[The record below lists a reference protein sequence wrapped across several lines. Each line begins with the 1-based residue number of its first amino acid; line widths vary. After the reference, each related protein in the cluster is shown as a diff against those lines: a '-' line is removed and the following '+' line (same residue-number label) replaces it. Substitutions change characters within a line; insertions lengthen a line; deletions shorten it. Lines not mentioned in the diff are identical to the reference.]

1 MRRKGLIITVGFLVA
16 MLASAAFAKD
26 DPSSLAPIS
35 CGNGIPGG
43 INCLVSKKELKEARS
58 AFHEGVKL
66 QGRRQL
72 EEAFTQLDKAVRMA
86 PQNPQFLTAREVVKS
101 QLVFG
106 HIQRGNVL
114 LLANQ
119 RAQAAAEFRAALDL
133 DAENHYAED
142 RLAEAGRELATALP
156 RALPVAVTDSG
167 EIYLEPRNG
176 RATFHYS
183 GDVRGLFA
191 ELSAAYG
198 VSTQFDDSVQARQ
211 VRFNVDDVEFFTALR
226 LACEVS
232 KTMWAAL
239 DAHQMLIAADNA
251 ENHKQLDRMSLRTFI
266 LPAHSTPQEATDLV
280 TTMRTIL
287 DLKFVSPGQ
296 AADTVEVRG
305 PQPVLDA

>member
-1 MRRKGLIITVGFLVA
+1 MRGKGLIIAVGLLAA
-16 MLASAAFAKD
+16 MATIALTAFAAD
-26 DPSSLAPIS
+26 DPSSITPIS

-156 RALPVAVTDSG
+156 R
-167 EIYLEPRNG
+167 
-176 RATFHYS
+176 
-183 GDVRGLFA
+183 
-191 ELSAAYG
+191 
-198 VSTQFDDSVQARQ
+198 
-211 VRFNVDDVEFFTALR
+211 
-226 LACEVS
+226 
-232 KTMWAAL
+232 
-239 DAHQMLIAADNA
+239 
-251 ENHKQLDRMSLRTFI
+251 
-266 LPAHSTPQEATDLV
+266 
-280 TTMRTIL
+280 
-287 DLKFVSPGQ
+287 
-296 AADTVEVRG
+296 
-305 PQPVLDA
+305 